1 MLVSQCV
8 AQNFLVMEL
17 KLLDLIVVVV
27 KSAVNSVS
35 DFIFH
40 SNSQISGEYSVQ
52 FFLKY

>member
-40 SNSQISGEYSVQ
+40 SNSQNKRRIQCAILS
-52 FFLKY
+52 